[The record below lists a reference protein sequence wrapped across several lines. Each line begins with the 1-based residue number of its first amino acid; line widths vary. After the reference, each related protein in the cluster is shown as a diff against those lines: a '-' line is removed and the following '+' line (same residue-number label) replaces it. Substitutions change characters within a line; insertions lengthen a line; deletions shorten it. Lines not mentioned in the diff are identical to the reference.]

1 MKYLST
7 LLIVCVAQIT
17 FAQKMAVSVS
27 PATAQLFEESIP
39 VKNGKK
45 VNLTTGSMGILA
57 VQKGYATQ
65 GYSFAELKKKGGEAF
80 TITLE
85 KISPLPAGYTS
96 KKLELKKITDAT
108 GKVEKPDRMGL
119 YGITVKGTELNSTPF
134 TSAISQSFI
143 EFGYKMDESGGVFES
158 KEKGAVD
165 LAIGAELIY
174 FSKDKRG
181 DGYQVSIIVEWSVY
195 SYAEKK
201 VIGKVTTAGYS
212 DTGETQFN
220 PELINAFKD
229 ASLALEGNLEFQKL
243 VKK

>member
-7 LLIVCVAQIT
+7 LLIACVAQVS
-17 FAQKMAVSVS
+17 FAQKMVVNVT
-27 PATAQLFEESIP
+27 PATAQLFEQSIP

-65 GYSFAELKKKGGEAF
+65 GFTYTDLKKKGGESY
-80 TITLE
+80 TIALE
-85 KISPLPAGYTS
+85 KIAPLPAGYTS

-108 GKVEKPDRMGL
+108 GQVEKPDRMGL

-143 EFGYKMDESGGVFES
+143 DFGYKMDESGQVFES
-158 KEKGAVD
+158 KEKGSVD
-165 LAIGAELIY
+165 LALGAELLY
-174 FSKDKRG
+174 FSKDRRG
-181 DGYQVSIIVEWSVY
+181 DGFQVSIIVEWSIY
-195 SYAEKK
+195 SYADKK
-201 VIGKVTTAGYS
+201 VIAKITTAGYS
-212 DTGETQFN
+212 DTAEKQFN
-220 PELINAFKD
+220 PELVSAFKD
-229 ASLALEGNLEFQKL
+229 ASAALEGNLEFQKL